1 MSLQTYL
8 VYRRYFEV
16 SFWVALFGLVLAANL
31 WDIAVELARVHSQ
44 LPFWE
49 PVVWESSSMLVQL
62 LLIPVIL
69 RFDSYVPVRLNQLP
83 SSLTAHLLFSLVF
96 SIIHVAAMVA
106 LRKLAYALTGGEYQF
121 GALVREFFYEYAKD
135 IRAYATYLALIYLY
149 RFILLRLQGEASLL
163 AEGDSPR
170 LQAEVPVVETPS
182 CEPIAAAEAPLT
194 RVLIKKLGRE
204 FLLDIAAIQYVEA
217 AGNYLNLHAGGR
229 IYPLRETMA
238 RFCERLPAADF
249 ARIHRSFA
257 VNLTAV
263 VEIQPQDSGDA
274 RVLLNSGET
283 LPMSRS
289 YRPRLLSRIPGG

>member
-106 LRKLAYALTGGEYQF
+106 LRKLAYALTGGE
-121 GALVREFFYEYAKD
+121 
-135 IRAYATYLALIYLY
+135 
-149 RFILLRLQGEASLL
+149 
-163 AEGDSPR
+163 
-170 LQAEVPVVETPS
+170 
-182 CEPIAAAEAPLT
+182 
-194 RVLIKKLGRE
+194 
-204 FLLDIAAIQYVEA
+204 
-217 AGNYLNLHAGGR
+217 
-229 IYPLRETMA
+229 
-238 RFCERLPAADF
+238 
-249 ARIHRSFA
+249 
-257 VNLTAV
+257 
-263 VEIQPQDSGDA
+263 
-274 RVLLNSGET
+274 
-283 LPMSRS
+283 
-289 YRPRLLSRIPGG
+289 